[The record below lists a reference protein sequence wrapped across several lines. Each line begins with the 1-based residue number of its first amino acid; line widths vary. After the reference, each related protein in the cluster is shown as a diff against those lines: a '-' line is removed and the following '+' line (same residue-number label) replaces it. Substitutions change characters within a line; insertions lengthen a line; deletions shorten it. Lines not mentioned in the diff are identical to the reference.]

1 MVKSNKQGTLLYT
14 HYPIGIVKTIKQLT
28 IAPFNKS
35 TSEESAIL
43 NFGYLYTISVQ
54 TLAFFYEQ
62 SNSTRIPIPTT
73 TRIHTHTYTYSYLFY
88 FNYNHDYI

>member
-1 MVKSNKQGTLLYT
+1 MVKSNKLGTVLYT

-28 IAPFNKS
+28 IAPFNQS
-35 TSEESAIL
+35 TSGESAIL

-73 TRIHTHTYTYSYLFY
+73 TRIHTHIYIVVFILF
-88 FNYNHDYI
+88 